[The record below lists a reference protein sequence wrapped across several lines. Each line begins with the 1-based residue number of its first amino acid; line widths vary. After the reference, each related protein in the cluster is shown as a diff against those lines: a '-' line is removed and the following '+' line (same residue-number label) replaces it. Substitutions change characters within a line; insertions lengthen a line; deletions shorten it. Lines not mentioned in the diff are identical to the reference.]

1 MKKLF
6 GCILSL
12 VVAVML
18 VFTPAEHVYAQ
29 GLGLSVSSSSVAVG
43 KTVKVTVSMP
53 SGYFGTVVISSSDEG
68 VLSNGGDGVAN
79 IGDAAGYPTSQSF
92 SFTAKAAG
100 SCTIKAYC
108 TVVGDA
114 EGNDAGGIITGASTK
129 VTVTSASSNND
140 SNSNKDNKDNSGSN
154 TGNDNNANKDNE
166 NKEEKKSSN
175 ASLGSLVISAGTLSP
190 EFSAAT
196 KDYTATVDYS
206 CSSLAV
212 TANPADSKASVTSV
226 TGNDSLE
233 VGENTVSVVVTAED
247 GSTSTYNIVV
257 TRRAEDDP
265 ENADKQDNW
274 KKFDINGTEWTMVN
288 DIPEDVVPEGFEHS
302 KTVIDGLEYN
312 TLHGT
317 FGDIT
322 LVYLQ
327 SESGNGLFVYDA
339 AQNAAYEFVRI
350 NSESHFIVVLLPKV
364 DDVPEGYNEISL
376 SIEGKGVATAYQTKA
391 EKKDDQTKDFYLV
404 YAMNDNGESGWY
416 TYDSVDGTY
425 MRNELSTPTVAQ
437 EENDTTKSELVPGI
451 ANKYLVL
458 AAILVL
464 IIIILLLLL
473 IVSAVKNRKYKAMD
487 YHDDDVDDAA
497 EDVSN
502 EALEETTDETAD
514 EIADELEEEVTEEP
528 LDEVAEEAAE
538 ESVDEVA
545 EEAAEESVDEV
556 AGEAAEES
564 AGEAAEETADEAV
577 EESADEVAEET
588 AEDAADE
595 QKMATDENIS
605 NASYVGRTVEI
616 TPDSKKAVE
625 NENSEFDL
633 KDDSRQENVSDTE
646 NDADEDALKNQ
657 LQMALD
663 GFVNEGNKPSET
675 IDSSA
680 KDDNEDDSED
690 DDLQFIDLN

>member
-29 GLGLSVSSSSVAVG
+29 GLGLSVSSSSIAVG

-114 EGNDAGGIITGASTK
+114 EGNDAGGTITGASTK

-376 SIEGKGVATAYQTKA
+376 SIEGKGVATAYQTKV
-391 EKKDDQTKDFYLV
+391 EKTDDQTKDFYLV

-425 MRNELSTPTVAQ
+425 MRTKLSTPTVAQ

-464 IIIILLLLL
+464 IIIILALLLL
-473 IVSAVKNRKYKAMD
+473 VVIVKNKKRTANEENDEEDDTKEFDIEENDIEAN
-487 YHDDDVDDAA
+487 DDDDDDAQ
-497 EDVSN
+497 ES
-502 EALEETTDETAD
+502 
-514 EIADELEEEVTEEP
+514 
-528 LDEVAEEAAE
+528 AE
-538 ESVDEVA
+538 ESQIDEIQ
-545 EEAAEESVDEV
+545 EPAEESQVDEIREP
-556 AGEAAEES
+556 AEKSGEES
-564 AGEAAEETADEAV
+564 QIAEIL
-577 EESADEVAEET
+577 ES
-588 AEDAADE
+588 
-595 QKMATDENIS
+595 DENTES
-605 NASYVGRTVEI
+605 TEASDASYVGRTVEI

>member
-1 MKKLF
+1 MKKITSY
-6 GCILSL
+6 ILSVL
-12 VVAVML
+12 IMTIVVFSNKNIVLA
-18 VFTPAEHVYAQ
+18 A
-29 GLGLSVSSSSVAVG
+29 GSISVSAS
-43 KTVKVTVSMP
+43 KTTVKVGDVVTISTSISPGEYGVNATLTKSSGAFEFVEGDNIYSDGGTPNNSIKVKAVS
-53 SGYFGTVVISSSDEG
+53 E
-68 VLSNGGDGVAN
+68 
-79 IGDAAGYPTSQSF
+79 
-92 SFTAKAAG
+92 G
-100 SCTIKAYC
+100 SCTFSVRVINAFDDQLKE
-108 TVVGDA
+108 TSMSSGSVT
-114 EGNDAGGIITGASTK
+114 ITA
-129 VTVTSASSNND
+129 TSASSNND

-154 TGNDNNANKDNE
+154 TGNDSNANKDNE

-339 AQNAAYEFVRI
+339 AQNTAYEFVRI

-364 DDVPEGYNEISL
+364 DNEISL
-376 SIEGKGVATAYQTKA
+376 SIEGKGVATAYQTKG
-391 EKKDDQTKDFYLV
+391 EKTDDQTKDFYLI

-425 MRNELSTPTVAQ
+425 MRTELSTPTVAQ

-487 YHDDDVDDAA
+487 YHDDDDDVDDAA

-502 EALEETTDETAD
+502 EALKETTDETAD

-545 EEAAEESVDEV
+545 
-556 AGEAAEES
+556 GEAAEES

-577 EESADEVAEET
+577 EEPADEVAEET
-588 AEDAADE
+588 AEDVADE